1 MIRGIAFDWGGIFT
15 DGTFDSDA
23 VRNLANVAG
32 TDPERVHAAYFPLM
46 EEFEVGAFDLGGFID
61 RFVERT
67 GSRVDEDLL
76 ASTFLKS
83 GIERPD
89 MFGILAGIPDS
100 YRVGMLS
107 NNVPALCDKVRNDIR
122 MERIEKFV
130 FSNEIGVRKPDP
142 AAFSALE
149 AAMEL
154 PPHEI
159 VFIDD
164 SAANIQA
171 ARELG
176 FHAILLDSMDSF
188 ASAWNELLPDLK
200 LSEPA
205 AALPAL

>member
-1 MIRGIAFDWGGIFT
+1 MIRAIVFDWGGIFT
-15 DGTFDSDA
+15 EGTFDSDA
-23 VRNLANVAG
+23 VKNLTAVAG
-32 TDPERVHAAYFPLM
+32 TDAELVHAAYFPLM

-76 ASTFLKS
+76 AGTFLQS
-83 GIERPD
+83 GIQRTQ

-107 NNVPALCDKVRNDIR
+107 NNVPALCDRVRDDLR

-142 AAFSALE
+142 AAFAALE

-154 PPHEI
+154 PPHET

-171 ARELG
+171 ARDLG
-176 FHAILLDSMDSF
+176 FHGILLDSMESF
-188 ASAWNELLPDLK
+188 TEQWNSLLPELR
-200 LSEPA
+200 LTEPDA
-205 AALPAL
+205 VLQ

>member
-15 DGTFDSDA
+15 EGTFDSDA
-23 VRNLANVAG
+23 VKNLVQVAG
-32 TDPERVHAAYFPLM
+32 TDAELVHAAYFPLM

-67 GSRVDEDLL
+67 GSRVDEELL

-83 GIERPD
+83 GIQRTQ
-89 MFGILAGIPDS
+89 MFEILAGIPDS

-107 NNVPALCDKVRNDIR
+107 NNVPALCDKVRNDLR

-142 AAFSALE
+142 AAFAALE

-154 PPHEI
+154 PPRET

-164 SAANIQA
+164 SAANIDA

-176 FHAILLDSMDSF
+176 FQGILLDNMAHF
-188 ASAWNELLPDLK
+188 TEQWNRLLPEL
-200 LSEPA
+200 
-205 AALPAL
+205 ALPETDAVLQ

>member
-15 DGTFDSDA
+15 EGTFDSDA
-23 VRNLANVAG
+23 VKNLVQVAG
-32 TDPERVHAAYFPLM
+32 TDAELVHAAYFPLM

-67 GSRVDEDLL
+67 GSRVDEELL

-83 GIERPD
+83 GIQRTQ
-89 MFGILAGIPDS
+89 MFEILAGIPDS

-107 NNVPALCDKVRNDIR
+107 NNVPALCDKVRNDLR

-142 AAFSALE
+142 VAFAALE

-154 PPHEI
+154 PPRET

-164 SAANIQA
+164 SAANIDA

-176 FHAILLDSMDSF
+176 FQGILLDSMAHF
-188 ASAWNELLPDLK
+188 TEQWNRLLPEL
-200 LSEPA
+200 
-205 AALPAL
+205 ALPETDAVLQ

>member
-15 DGTFDSDA
+15 EGTFDSDA
-23 VRNLANVAG
+23 LKNLVQVAG
-32 TDPERVHAAYFPLM
+32 TDAELVHAAYFPLM

-67 GSRVDEDLL
+67 GSRVDEELL

-83 GIERPD
+83 GIQRTQ
-89 MFGILAGIPDS
+89 MFEILAGIPDS

-107 NNVPALCDKVRNDIR
+107 NNVPALCDKVRNDLR

-142 AAFSALE
+142 AAFAALE

-154 PPHEI
+154 PPRET

-164 SAANIQA
+164 SAANIDA

-176 FHAILLDSMDSF
+176 FQGILLDSMAHF
-188 ASAWNELLPDLK
+188 TEQWNRLLPEL
-200 LSEPA
+200 
-205 AALPAL
+205 ALPETDAVLQ

>member
-15 DGTFDSDA
+15 EGTFDSDA
-23 VRNLANVAG
+23 VKNLVQVAG
-32 TDPERVHAAYFPLM
+32 TDAELVHAAYFPLM

-67 GSRVDEDLL
+67 GSRVDEELL

-83 GIERPD
+83 GIQRTQ
-89 MFGILAGIPDS
+89 MFEILAGIPDS

-107 NNVPALCDKVRNDIR
+107 NNVPALCDKVRNDLR

-142 AAFSALE
+142 AAFAALE

-154 PPHEI
+154 PPRET

-164 SAANIQA
+164 SAANIDA

-176 FHAILLDSMDSF
+176 FQGILLDSMAHF
-188 ASAWNELLPDLK
+188 TEQWNRLLPEL
-200 LSEPA
+200 
-205 AALPAL
+205 ALPETDAVLQ

>member
-1 MIRGIAFDWGGIFT
+1 MIRAIVFDWGGIFT
-15 DGTFDSDA
+15 EGTFDSDA
-23 VRNLANVAG
+23 VKNLTAVAG
-32 TDPERVHAAYFPLM
+32 TDAELVHAAYFPLM

-76 ASTFLKS
+76 AGTFLQS
-83 GIERPD
+83 GIQRTQ

-107 NNVPALCDKVRNDIR
+107 NNVPALCDRVRDDLR
-122 MERIEKFV
+122 MERVEKFV

-142 AAFSALE
+142 AAFAALE

-154 PPHEI
+154 PPHEM

-171 ARELG
+171 ARDLG
-176 FHAILLDSMDSF
+176 FHGILLDSMEHF
-188 ASAWNELLPDLK
+188 AEQWNSLLPELR
-200 LSEPA
+200 LTEPDA
-205 AALPAL
+205 VLQ

>member
-15 DGTFDSDA
+15 EGTFDSDA
-23 VRNLANVAG
+23 VRNLTRVAG
-32 TDPERVHAAYFPLM
+32 TDEQLVHAAYFPLM
-46 EEFEVGAFDLGGFID
+46 EEFEVGAFDLGSFID

-67 GSRVDEDLL
+67 GSRADEDLL
-76 ASTFLKS
+76 AGTFLGS
-83 GIERPD
+83 GIPRTE
-89 MFGILAGIPDS
+89 MYGILAGIPDT

-107 NNVPALCDKVRNDIR
+107 NNVPALCDRVRDDLR

-142 AAFSALE
+142 AAFAALE
-149 AAMEL
+149 NAMGLRPE
-154 PPHEI
+154 ET

-176 FHAILLDSMDSF
+176 FRGILLDSMASF
-188 ASAWNELLPDLK
+188 TEQWNELLPELK
-200 LSEPA
+200 LTEA
-205 AALPAL
+205 DAVLQ